1 MRVAFF
7 VREVIPEG
15 GVALATF
22 RLATALNELGH
33 ESRVLY
39 CSGDPPPQLR
49 GLGCRIEGDPKAEA
63 APARLRHSLEQFDP
77 AVVVVGSGRSQD
89 LTEAIEVAPTL
100 LHAHLHMG
108 TCPDLARH
116 WSRLGRPCGV
126 RAGWR
131 CAVLRPV
138 LGCSELK
145 RAVRPGP
152 IQAQRA
158 LLRLLS
164 SGEAGV
170 LCVSTDQAE
179 VYLDHG
185 VPRSRIAVVPNLG
198 IRATASELA
207 DASARTPEEW
217 RSATAFVGRLS
228 KPKGAAL
235 LDELARS
242 LPAEAR
248 LRVFGDGYL
257 AEALSS
263 LPDGVR
269 CGHVAQDQI
278 AGVLMWARAVLFPS
292 IWPEPGGIVGID
304 AQVMGVPLAAFDTGA
319 PRHWP
324 GAQRFGLDELGGMA
338 EWLAARP
345 PRTEPRNPEAV
356 SEAQARYWRQVTAH
370 GADAIARFARAGRF
384 GDDDDDPVEALMRGP
399 EPEAA
404 PTGAAESR

>member
-1 MRVAFF
+1 VRVAFF

-22 RLATALNELGH
+22 RLATALSELGH
-33 ESRVLY
+33 DSQVLY
-39 CSGDPPPQLR
+39 CSGDPPQELR
-49 GLGCRIEGDPKAEA
+49 GLGRRIEGDPRAEA
-63 APARLRHSLEQFDP
+63 APAGLRQSLERFDP
-77 AVVVVGSGRSQD
+77 TVVVVGSGRSQD
-89 LTEAIEVAPTL
+89 MVEAIEVAPTL

-131 CAVLRPV
+131 CAALRPL

-185 VPRSRIAVVPNLG
+185 VARSRIAVVPNLG

-207 DASARTPEEW
+207 EASAKTPEAW

-235 LDELARS
+235 LDELARV

-269 CGHVAQDQI
+269 CGHVAQDRV
-278 AGVLMWARAVLFPS
+278 AGVLMWARSVLFPS

-304 AQVMGVPLAAFDTGA
+304 AQVMGVPLAAFEVGA

-324 GAQRFGLDELGGMA
+324 GAQRFELGGLGEMA
-338 EWLAARP
+338 DWLAAQP
-345 PRTEPRNPEAV
+345 PRAEPRNPDAV
-356 SEAQARYWRQVTAH
+356 SQTQARYWRQVTAH
-370 GADAIARFARAGRF
+370 AADAIAAFAQAGRF
-384 GDDDDDPVEALMRGP
+384 GDDDGDPVEALMRGP

-404 PTGAAESR
+404 RAGAGSR